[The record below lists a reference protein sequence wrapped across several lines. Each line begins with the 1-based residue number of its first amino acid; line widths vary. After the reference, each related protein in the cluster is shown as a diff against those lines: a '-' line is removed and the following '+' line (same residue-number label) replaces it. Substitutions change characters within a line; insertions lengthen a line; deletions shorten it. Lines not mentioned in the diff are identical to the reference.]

1 MCVKHVFLVLYR
13 PQADALHSEL
23 DVLSERYSQKCL
35 ELNRAEQRG
44 GIESREKERRERGER
59 EKERAERER
68 RRRERGE
75 SREKEQK
82 EREQRKS
89 ESEQSVIRLINN
101 K

>member
-44 GIESREKERRERGER
+44 GDRETELSWKDREMEQLRRENQVR
-59 EKERAERER
+59 
-68 RRRERGE
+68 
-75 SREKEQK
+75 EQK
-82 EREQRKS
+82 ERERDREQR
-89 ESEQSVIRLINN
+89 EREQRERREGER
-101 K
+101 KRRERKKKQK